1 MEVPMSFTRTS
12 SAAFITD
19 PAASTVSSSALARW
33 TGRVMYWLAVAF
45 LTMDAAMKVLRV
57 PAAVEGTTQL
67 GYASYLIVPLGA
79 IEVIFLVL
87 YLVPRTAILGAVLWT
102 GFLGG
107 AVATHVRLGNPW
119 ATHVLSPIYVAVLLW
134 GALWLRD
141 RRLRHVFTPTR

>member
-1 MEVPMSFTRTS
+1 MEVSMSFTRTR
-12 SAAFITD
+12 SATFITD
-19 PAASTVSSSALARW
+19 PAAPAASALTLWA
-33 TGRVMYWLAVAF
+33 GRVMYWLAVAF
-45 LTMDAAMKVLRV
+45 LTMDAVMKVLRV

-67 GYASYLIVPLGA
+67 GYASDLIAPLGA

-87 YLVPRTAILGAVLWT
+87 YLAPRTAILGAVLWT
-102 GFLGG
+102 GFFGG

-141 RRLRHVFTPTR
+141 RRLRHVFAPTR

>member
-1 MEVPMSFTRTS
+1 MEVSMSFTRTR
-12 SAAFITD
+12 SAAFTAD
-19 PAASTVSSSALARW
+19 PAARASSSALTLWA
-33 TGRVMYWLAVAF
+33 GRVMYWLAVAF
-45 LTMDAAMKVLRV
+45 LTMDAVMKVLRV

-67 GYASYLIVPLGA
+67 GYASYLIAPLGA

-141 RRLRHVFTPTR
+141 RRLRHVFAPTR

>member
-1 MEVPMSFTRTS
+1 MEVSMSFTRTR
-12 SAAFITD
+12 SAAFTAD
-19 PAASTVSSSALARW
+19 PAAPAASALTLWA
-33 TGRVMYWLAVAF
+33 GRVMYWLAVAF
-45 LTMDAAMKVLRV
+45 LTMDAVMKVLRV

-67 GYASYLIVPLGA
+67 GYASHLIAPLGA

-141 RRLRHVFTPTR
+141 RRLRQVFAPTR

>member
-1 MEVPMSFTRTS
+1 MEVSMSFTRTS

-19 PAASTVSSSALARW
+19 PAAPAASGLTLWV
-33 TGRVMYWLAVAF
+33 GRVMYWLAVAF
-45 LTMDAAMKVLRV
+45 LTMDAVMKVLRV
-57 PAAVEGTTQL
+57 PAAVDGTTQL

-79 IEVIFLVL
+79 IELIFLVL

-134 GALWLRD
+134 GALWIRD

>member
-1 MEVPMSFTRTS
+1 MEVSMSFTRTR
-12 SAAFITD
+12 SATFITD
-19 PAASTVSSSALARW
+19 PAAPAASALTLWA
-33 TGRVMYWLAVAF
+33 GRVMYWLAVAF
-45 LTMDAAMKVLRV
+45 LTMDAVMKVLRV
-57 PAAVEGTTQL
+57 PAAVEGTMQL
-67 GYASYLIVPLGA
+67 GYASYLIAPLGA

-141 RRLRHVFTPTR
+141 RRLRHVFAPTR

>member
-1 MEVPMSFTRTS
+1 MSSTRTNTTAFT
-12 SAAFITD
+12 AA
-19 PAASTVSSSALARW
+19 PAARASSSALTLWA
-33 TGRVMYWLAVAF
+33 GRVMYWLAVAF
-45 LTMDAAMKVLRV
+45 LTMDAVMKVLRV

-67 GYASYLIVPLGA
+67 GYASNLIAPLGA

-141 RRLRHVFTPTR
+141 RRLRHVFAATR

>member
-1 MEVPMSFTRTS
+1 MEVPMSVTRTS
-12 SAAFITD
+12 SVAFAAD

-33 TGRVMYWLAVAF
+33 TGRAMYWLAVAF
-45 LTMDAAMKVLRV
+45 LTMDAVMKVLRV
-57 PAAVEGTTQL
+57 PAAVDGTMQL
-67 GYASYLIVPLGA
+67 GYAGSVLVPLGA
-79 IEVIFLVL
+79 IELIFLVL

-134 GALWLRD
+134 GALWIRD